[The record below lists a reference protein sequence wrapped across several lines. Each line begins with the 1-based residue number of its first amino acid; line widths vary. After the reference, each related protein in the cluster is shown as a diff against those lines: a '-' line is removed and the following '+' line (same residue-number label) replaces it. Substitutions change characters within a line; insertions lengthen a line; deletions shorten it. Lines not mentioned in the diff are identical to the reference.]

1 MEISVRKQDQ
11 ILMSLVHY
19 FVTKENYSPILV
31 QGVKDEIWLE
41 NIHGPY
47 RVIRINSNYIHNN
60 EQFEF
65 DQYKIKGILSQIKKK
80 TFSFRVNAL
89 NINLNEN
96 DYQKSVILKNI
107 DNITVKS
114 LADIEN
120 NKDLLEIFPNLK
132 KGLYKN
138 TGSIDMIFNVTKD
151 INEKTEKDNK
161 KYEKI
166 FSKKEPLI
174 TYILIGICTIL
185 FILSMILSKAIYE
198 FDIKTLLILGAN
210 NKLLVKSGQIWRVIT
225 SAFLHGGIAHFMIN
239 MYSLYIIGK
248 EIEGH
253 FGKINYLTIYFFSAL
268 CGGLLSAVAGK
279 AGVVSVGASGA
290 IFGLMG
296 ALVYFGLCYRLYLK
310 NSLLNQILPVI
321 AFNLIIGFSIAGID
335 MWGHIGGLIGGFLM
349 AMALNVGAISKKGDK
364 INGIILSI
372 AFVLILLLILF
383 FI

>member
-321 AFNLIIGFSIAGID
+321 AFNLIIGFLIAGID